1 MGLDL
6 NKYQKL
12 NNFKDYFHKIINSHV
27 EKMIIELNEHHTT
40 YLFSGILRNYFL
52 EHYGKPRDLDIVI
65 SRNTEYTN
73 LETILQRYGDF
84 KLNAFGGFKLNIK
97 GLSIDIWH
105 IEDTWA
111 IRNGYV
117 KTDSMLI
124 EKAVLKSTFFNFSS
138 ILFDFK
144 KEKFIY
150 DDSFKNFYE
159 TKTIDIVLE
168 ENLSELL
175 CLINI
180 IYYAENYQLSL
191 SNKVKIYFIKRF
203 FTYSKKDFEDIQINH
218 FKSIKY
224 DYSFLKN
231 FNENLKYNID
241 F

>member
-1 MGLDL
+1 M
-6 NKYQKL
+6 
-12 NNFKDYFHKIINSHV
+12 
-27 EKMIIELNEHHTT
+27 EKMIIELNEYHTT

-52 EHYGKPRDLDIVI
+52 EYYGEPRDLDIVI
-65 SRNTEYTN
+65 SRNSNYTN
-73 LETILQRYGDF
+73 LETILKKYGDF

-97 GLSIDIWH
+97 GLSIDVWH

-117 KTDSMLI
+117 KTDNTLI

-138 ILFDFK
+138 ILYDFK

-150 DDSFKNFYE
+150 DDSFKTFYK

-180 IYYAENYQLSL
+180 IYYAQNYRLSL
-191 SNKVKIYFIKRF
+191 SNKIKVYFIKRF
-203 FTYSKKDFEDIQINH
+203 SNYTKQDYDDIQLKH
-218 FKSIKY
+218 FKIIKY